1 MLSRAARNAYSWWWA
16 SHIRTKQSK
25 WLDQN
30 LLDMEEKVEYILKII
45 TEDGDSF
52 RVRAEQYY
60 QKRPETERVKMS
72 FDEEEYED
80 FTSNFDEHE
89 TMVPINANVPLPPK
103 QNLPKMGSV
112 VQAMIKKKSK
122 MPKKMMLKKGLV
134 KIGGDENASRVS
146 TSSGLSKDEALHEID
161 KLQKDILGF
170 QTEKEF
176 VKSSYENALSKYRE
190 IENKINEMHTKISN
204 LQHEFAVGEAIDD
217 HDAQT
222 QMSSFALKMCKESL
236 DKLKHKQKRFK
247 TEAVVEHH
255 RVDDIR
261 KKFEALIA
269 RDNNNTDLKNLEQT
283 NEHVKDNTAKIE
295 ELKGFEE
302 INGALSQQEHLK
314 TPNMEISQGN
324 NQEGFVES
332 QTTIKIDQKEY
343 ENIED
348 KKAMINEEIL
358 ATIDQE
364 ITISEVAEKIEQLVD
379 MAITLET
386 ELTSQTALVMRL
398 RFEIDELHEKL
409 HSLEQEN
416 SNLVDESNNKNIKIK
431 KLEEELERVKIL
443 DKKIKVQNVQ
453 LETSFDEASV
463 SLDKLSKELLIAK
476 PDEDIREDDVVF
488 QAEKEKAQKNPR
500 FDENHRK
507 DSDDSEVFVK
517 KPNEK
522 DEGEQVEST
531 ESRSIRKDQD
541 VDCNGEEDTA
551 NWNLIFPHG
560 IDLDSEQILV
570 EEYTSTLKNFKE
582 LKQKLNETEK
592 RNRARSFKS
601 AVQMKILRNSNDSKD
616 AEIRSLYEKLKLLE
630 TNMEKRVYFEEL
642 DNITESEVERGS
654 YMFDEGTLSE
664 NELDEATE
672 IELTKASNAI
682 DEGTHRIT
690 ALVETA
696 HFELR
701 KARELI
707 NAGTQSTKEHDETT
721 DLVDEGTQKSK
732 GLDETT
738 EFDSKKTSYSVDE
751 EVDEGTL
758 RSKEL
763 DETTGFDLK
772 KTANSVDEE
781 IQRRKEVDEVI
792 DHQELKKT
800 QDLQQVDGDGVDE
813 DHGVLEVEEEIRTE
827 IDDLRKENLE
837 LWLRF
842 STSYHQINRFQDS
855 FHDLIEEIKQV
866 KESKQ
871 EHGNGKQRHHPHHSP
886 SSFASDIRPLYRHL
900 RDMQTEVILWLEKS
914 EILEDDL
921 QHRLAS
927 LSSIQNEISDL
938 TNDVSESETT
948 AVPLNNYQ
956 TGKFQGE
963 VLNMKQEN
971 VKVLNELREAS
982 ERVRTLQVDIEKTLL
997 KLDEDLGQTNRSNT
1011 SLKVPFRSIL
1021 FGSKLRKKH
1030 RHSLFTCMSPSLQRQ
1045 YSDLQAKGTSTV
1057 LEKKPSF

>member
-1 MLSRAARNAYSWWWA
+1 
-16 SHIRTKQSK
+16 
-25 WLDQN
+25 
-30 LLDMEEKVEYILKII
+30 MEEKVEYILKII

-60 QKRPETERVKMS
+60 QKRPELVNFVEDTFQGYRALAERYDHLSRDLQSANRTIAMVFPERVKMS

-103 QNLPKMGSV
+103 QNNLPKMGSV
-112 VQAMIKKKSK
+112 VQAMIKKKPK
-122 MPKKMMLKKGLV
+122 MPKKMMLKTGLV
-134 KIGGDENASRVS
+134 KIGVDENDSKVS
-146 TSSGLSKDEALHEID
+146 TSSGLSKDEAFHKID

-247 TEAVVEHH
+247 TEAVVEHQ
-255 RVDDIR
+255 RVDDIWKR
-261 KKFEALIA
+261 FEALIV

-283 NEHVKDNTAKIE
+283 NFQTNEHVKDNKAKIDE
-295 ELKGFEE
+295 KELKGFEE
-302 INGALSQQEHLK
+302 NNGALSQQEHLK
-314 TPNMEISQGN
+314 SPNIEISQGN
-324 NQEGFVES
+324 NQEAFVES
-332 QTTIKIDQKEY
+332 QTTIKSDQKEY

-348 KKAMINEEIL
+348 KK
-358 ATIDQE
+358 TIDQE

-379 MAITLET
+379 KVINLET

-409 HSLEQEN
+409 QSLEQES

-431 KLEEELERVKIL
+431 MLEEEMERVQIL
-443 DKKIKVQNVQ
+443 DKKIQVQNAQ
-453 LETSFDEASV
+453 LEASFDEASV
-463 SLDKLSKELLIAK
+463 SLDNLSKELLIAK
-476 PDEDIREDDVVF
+476 PDEDTKEDDVVF
-488 QAEKEKAQKNPR
+488 QTEKEKAQKNPR
-500 FDENHRK
+500 FDENQRK
-507 DSDDSEVFVK
+507 DSDDLEVFV
-517 KPNEK
+517 PNEK
-522 DEGEQVEST
+522 VEGEQHLVST
-531 ESRSIRKDQD
+531 SSRSIRKEQD
-541 VDCNGEEDTA
+541 IDCNGEEDA
-551 NWNLIFPHG
+551 PKWNLMFPHG

-582 LKQKLNETEK
+582 LKQKLNETEQ

-616 AEIRSLYEKLKLLE
+616 AEIRSLYERLKQLE

-642 DNITESEVERGS
+642 DKITESEVEKGS

-682 DEGTHRIT
+682 DEGTNRIT
-690 ALVETA
+690 ELIETA

-732 GLDETT
+732 ELDETR
-738 EFDSKKTSYSVDE
+738 DIDPKKTSNSVDDDQTQRKK
-751 EVDEGTL
+751 EV
-758 RSKEL
+758 

-772 KTANSVDEE
+772 KTAHSVDGE

-792 DHQELKKT
+792 DHHELKKT
-800 QDLQQVDGDGVDE
+800 QDLHVDGDGLYE
-813 DHGVLEVEEEIRTE
+813 NHGVLEVEEEIRTE

-842 STSYHQINRFQDS
+842 STSYHQINRFQDT

-871 EHGNGKQRHHPHHSP
+871 EHGNGKQRHHP
-886 SSFASDIRPLYRHL
+886 SFASDIRPLYRHL

-927 LSSIQNEISDL
+927 LSSIENEISDL
-938 TNDVSESETT
+938 SNDVSQSETT
-948 AVPLNNYQ
+948 TVPLNNYQ

-997 KLDEDLGQTNRSNT
+997 KLDEELGQTNKSNT

-1030 RHSLFTCMSPSLQRQ
+1030 RHRHSLLQRQ

-1057 LEKKPSF
+1057 LEKKPSI